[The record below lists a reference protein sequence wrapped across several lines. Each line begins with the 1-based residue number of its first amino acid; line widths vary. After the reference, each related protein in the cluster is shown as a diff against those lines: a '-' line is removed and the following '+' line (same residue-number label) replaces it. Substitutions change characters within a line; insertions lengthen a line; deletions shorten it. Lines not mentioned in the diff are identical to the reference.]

1 MNISLSFWDLDF
13 YKEQDY
19 ILLGGGIVGINA
31 AIHLKK
37 LQPNKKVLIIDDSW
51 LGGGASSKNAGFV
64 CYGSPTEILDDI
76 ENSNIILAAELIE
89 RRWEGSKKLL
99 EMVPPNIMDFNKVGG
114 TEVFEDGTKVSK
126 DDIILLNTLML
137 DVTKIENYFQI
148 GEQSISNSFHSKSV
162 EMREEGRID
171 PKKMMNYLYQI
182 AIGLGVHFLNDT
194 IIEIIASENLINLKK
209 YGQIK
214 FGKCGVTLNGY
225 INQVIQSSNV
235 TPVRN
240 VVLITEDI
248 PDLRW
253 DKVVHFNKG
262 YVYFRKIGNKI
273 LLGGGRNID
282 FDAEYSSEVA
292 INQKIH
298 NYLLDFL
305 YSKILKTTKVEVIHQ
320 YVGILGFGN
329 DKIPR
334 VKSYTDTIF
343 IASGMGGMGVAIG
356 SKVGLELAEHLVK

>member
-37 LQPNKKVLIIDDSW
+37 MQPNKKVLIIDDSW

-64 CYGSPTEILDDI
+64 CFGSPTEILDDI
-76 ENSNIILAAELIE
+76 KNSNINLASELID

-99 EMVPPNIMDFNKVGG
+99 EMVPPDVMNFNKVGG
-114 TEVFEDGTKVSK
+114 SEVFEHGTNVSK
-126 DDIILLNTLML
+126 DDIIHLNKLMM
-137 DVTKIENYFQI
+137 DVTKIENYFKI
-148 GEQSISNSFHSKSV
+148 SEQSISNSFDSKSV
-162 EMREEGRID
+162 EMNEEGKID

-194 IIEIIASENLINLKK
+194 ITEILASENLINLKK
-209 YGQIK
+209 YGKIK

-225 INQVIQSSNV
+225 INHVMPTSNV
-235 TPVRN
+235 KPVRN

-248 PDLRW
+248 PNLLW

-262 YVYFRKIGNKI
+262 YVYFRRIGNKI

-282 FDAEYSSEVA
+282 LEAENSSEVV

-305 YSKILKTTKVEVIHQ
+305 QSKILKTTKVEIIHQ

-334 VKSYTDTIF
+334 VKSHTDNIF